1 MDTCERMKPSLGA
14 TLDDGQARME
24 EFCLGIF
31 ANADKADR
39 ESPEQPPDI
48 SLAGRFY
55 VSSLFFDVLTQLFE
69 GHVLP
74 PDLEEKR
81 RYAKYRTLQIRNR
94 KPLDPQPDAPT
105 APSPSAP
112 QLTQS
117 NGASDANPGF
127 QYRDDDADKSP
138 SVKPPAPPVVKPMEG
153 PLPKPA
159 AVKAPV
165 VAAAIH
171 SDDDDEDGERTGSA
185 KVSRA
190 DGLAAKK
197 KLQQAMSAV
206 DFADYKTACTLAAEA
221 IRLMTPK

>member
-1 MDTCERMKPSLGA
+1 MKPSLGA

-74 PDLEEKR
+74 PDHEEKR

-105 APSPSAP
+105 APSPSVP
-112 QLTQS
+112 QSAQPSGTS
-117 NGASDANPGF
+117 AAKPGF

-138 SVKPPAPPVVKPMEG
+138 SVRPPAPPLVKPIEV

-165 VAAAIH
+165 VGAAIH
-171 SDDDDEDGERTGSA
+171 SEDEDGERTGSA

-206 DFADYKTACTLAAEA
+206 DFADYKIACTLAAEA
-221 IRLMTPK
+221 IQLMTTK